1 MFTSFSRPQW
11 AVGFAVAVTAV
22 LFALPSRAEPA
33 PPYEALIE
41 SLDRIPITVEAEAL
55 LDAANAR
62 AQQARALPNPSV
74 SVETENVYGRGPF
87 SGYDAAE
94 STFSINQPLE
104 LWGQRGARIGAA

>member
-22 LFALPSRAEPA
+22 LFALPARAEPA

-62 AQQARALPNPSV
+62 AQQAPWAS
-74 SVETENVYGRGPF
+74 
-87 SGYDAAE
+87 
-94 STFSINQPLE
+94 
-104 LWGQRGARIGAA
+104 GAA